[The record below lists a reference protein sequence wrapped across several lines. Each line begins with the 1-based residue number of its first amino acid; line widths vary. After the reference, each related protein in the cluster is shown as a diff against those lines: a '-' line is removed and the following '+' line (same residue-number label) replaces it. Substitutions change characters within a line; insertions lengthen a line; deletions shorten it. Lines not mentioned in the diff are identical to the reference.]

1 MFASEEM
8 KNGCLGSIGG
18 YLDQPGTQSI
28 SHYAHAR
35 GGSRRTGGFL
45 SNESL
50 SEEIFGELP
59 LHSGLKTCCLPHL
72 QRATLWPMR
81 RVLKLLFSSWNWI
94 GCTNMVAIIF
104 LCLFLMSKILSFR
117 ISSFFILFSLYRYL
131 LTWEF
136 QIPHLTLLK
145 PEGGAVIL
153 SWLTDVSSF
162 DYQTQRR
169 KRRVKT
175 EILDNYCYSWVL
187 SKATVEGMKIQMQK
201 KSGKSYRELMWHFV
215 CFLYFNKYAFAD
227 PALLLRH
234 LFFSRSSFLKDK
246 VVLILGK
253 NVGTPP

>member
-18 YLDQPGTQSI
+18 YLDQLGTQSI

-35 GGSRRTGGFL
+35 EGSRRTGGLL

-59 LHSGLKTCCLPHL
+59 LCSGLKTCCLPHL
-72 QRATLWPMR
+72 HRATLWPMR

-94 GCTNMVAIIF
+94 GCTNVAIIF

-117 ISSFFILFSLYRYL
+117 ISLFFILFSLYSYL

-153 SWLTDVSSF
+153 SWLTDVSQFRLSN
-162 DYQTQRR
+162 TS
-169 KRRVKT
+169 KKKSRVKT

-201 KSGKSYRELMWHFV
+201 KSEKSYRELMWHFV
-215 CFLYFNKYAFAD
+215 CMLFVFQQIRICWSCSTTTSFN
-227 PALLLRH
+227 
-234 LFFSRSSFLKDK
+234 FF
-246 VVLILGK
+246 
-253 NVGTPP
+253 